1 MAITKQDTV
10 YHGDI
15 TIDDKVVAIVKAYES
30 SVTSPATVIIR
41 IVMKDMGTYK
51 THGDEFDAAL
61 SSWIEEVCS
70 NIELED
76 PNPEETTD

>member
-15 TIDDKVVAIVKAYES
+15 TIDDKVVATVKTYES

-41 IVMKDMGTYK
+41 IVMKDIETYK
-51 THGDEFDAAL
+51 TNGDRFDTAL
-61 SSWIEEVCS
+61 SQWIEDAC
-70 NIELED
+70 NHIELED
-76 PNPEETTD
+76 VSRDY